1 MAALLCGG
9 PCRALGPVC
18 GACDDCCCPEGRPS
32 PLFLGY
38 TAALNGVGGA
48 LGLGFGIKALVEG
61 PCREGGELPAFLLVG
76 LGTNVFFILFAVHLY
91 RQFSKPYNPLD
102 FTGTDDSPYSRATHI
117 CMYDPWA
124 AAFILL
130 AVFDLVWAS
139 VGMKWARDK
148 AACDAT
154 VRRMGVLV
162 GTLHWIYLAGG
173 LMVMLIS
180 LSVECSRYGERS
192 SPFAAVGS
200 RRAGGGREAGSA
212 PASPLNL
219 IGSTVGWLLFPQNMR
234 ESGAAGRNPPQS
246 APMATTTT
254 PAARAPVQQTTS
266 RSTGAEAAARAPP
279 SYRESQSRMPAA
291 APPGVGPGEVAIGI
305 PVEPQAAKV
314 QHVPE
319 RPSAPPVAPPE
330 AAAASSSRAGP
341 SSSGGAASASQPWVK
356 PEQVKAAKVA
366 GAKASKAAAKGATQA
381 MAAMGKGMKAMG
393 KMLEDRAADQQQKRR
408 KK

>member
-1 MAALLCGG
+1 
-9 PCRALGPVC
+9 
-18 GACDDCCCPEGRPS
+18 
-32 PLFLGY
+32 
-38 TAALNGVGGA
+38 
-48 LGLGFGIKALVEG
+48 
-61 PCREGGELPAFLLVG
+61 
-76 LGTNVFFILFAVHLY
+76 
-91 RQFSKPYNPLD
+91 
-102 FTGTDDSPYSRATHI
+102 
-117 CMYDPWA
+117 
-124 AAFILL
+124 
-130 AVFDLVWAS
+130 
-139 VGMKWARDK
+139 MKWARDK
-148 AACDAT
+148 AACDAA

-200 RRAGGGREAGSA
+200 HRATGGRETGST

-234 ESGAAGRNPPQS
+234 ESGASGRNPPQS

-266 RSTGAEAAARAPP
+266 RSTGAEAAVRAPP
-279 SYRESQSRMPAA
+279 SYRESQSRTPAAVPAA
-291 APPGVGPGEVAIGI
+291 APPDVGPGEVVVGV
-305 PVEPQAAKV
+305 PVEPAKV

-319 RPSAPPVAPPE
+319 RPSAPPVAPE
-330 AAAASSSRAGP
+330 AAATSSSRAGP
-341 SSSGGAASASQPWVK
+341 SSRGGAASASQPWVK
-356 PEQVKAAKVA
+356 PEQVKAAKAA
-366 GAKASKAAAKGATQA
+366 GTKASKAAAKGATQA

-393 KMLEDRAADQQQKRR
+393 KMLEDRAADQQQKRW